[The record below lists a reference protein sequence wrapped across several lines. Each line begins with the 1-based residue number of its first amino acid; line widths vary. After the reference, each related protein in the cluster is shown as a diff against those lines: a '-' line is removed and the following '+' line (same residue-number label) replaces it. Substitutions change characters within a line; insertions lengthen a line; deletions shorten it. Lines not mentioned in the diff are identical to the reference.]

1 MSPSPMNINNK
12 NNKNNKNTSSAMNVN
27 NKNTAS
33 PMNITRPPLSRLQT
47 RPTRSKPNSE
57 TDLIIK
63 VKLPEK
69 TVQQLRRIMRDT
81 DKKRHEYMGTID
93 MSRSNNGDI
102 VFNPPS
108 RQTSGN
114 RGTIVGNYSK
124 IDDAYVSYH
133 SHPGLEGYFT
143 LPSIMDMTRYMEY
156 YPRMQVNIIL
166 DRHGYYVID
175 FIETRK
181 GSRPNKK
188 QVLDEFSKTIK
199 KRTFTNI
206 ENMSDF
212 YKSNI
217 TTWKKII
224 KDEFSNTAGISIKY
238 YGYNELA
245 TITLVNKD
253 LFPLYNIRR

>member
-1 MSPSPMNINNK
+1 
-12 NNKNNKNTSSAMNVN
+12 
-27 NKNTAS
+27 
-33 PMNITRPPLSRLQT
+33 
-47 RPTRSKPNSE
+47 
-57 TDLIIK
+57 
-63 VKLPEK
+63 
-69 TVQQLRRIMRDT
+69 
-81 DKKRHEYMGTID
+81 
-93 MSRSNNGDI
+93 
-102 VFNPPS
+102 
-108 RQTSGN
+108 
-114 RGTIVGNYSK
+114 
-124 IDDAYVSYH
+124 
-133 SHPGLEGYFT
+133 
-143 LPSIMDMTRYMEY
+143 
-156 YPRMQVNIIL
+156 MQVNIIL

-181 GSRPNKK
+181 GGRPNKK

-253 LFPLYNIRR
+253 LFPIYNNRRL